1 MFYKSKLMLE
11 DVTSQ
16 DWERTL
22 EEDWLRK
29 EDLHRVESPEKDWTS
44 EDV

>member
-1 MFYKSKLMLE
+1 MLYKYKLMVE
-11 DVTSQ
+11 DVTSR
-16 DWERTL
+16 DWERAL

-29 EDLHRVESPEKDWTS
+29 EDLHRVESQEKDWTS